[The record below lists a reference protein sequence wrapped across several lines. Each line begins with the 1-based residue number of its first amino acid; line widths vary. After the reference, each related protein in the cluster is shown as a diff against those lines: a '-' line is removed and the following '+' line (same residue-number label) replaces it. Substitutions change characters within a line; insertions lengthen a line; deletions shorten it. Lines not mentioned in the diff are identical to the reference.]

1 MNTETIPQQ
10 PYLLRAMHE
19 WMTDNGHTPYLIV
32 DATEGGVQ
40 VPAEHVRDG
49 KITLNVSYAA
59 VRGLEL
65 GNDGVS
71 FEARFSGQPF
81 RVYVPVVAV
90 RGIYARETGRGMI
103 FSAENSND
111 LQDSDTAPASAGDAP
126 ASRRSHLK
134 IVK

>member
-1 MNTETIPQQ
+1 MGTEAIPQQ

-32 DATEGGVQ
+32 DATAAGVQ

-65 GNDGVS
+65 GNEGVS
-71 FEARFSGQPF
+71 FEARFAGRPF
-81 RVYVPVVAV
+81 RVYVPVAAV
-90 RGIYARETGRGMI
+90 RGIYARETGRGMV
-103 FSAENSND
+103 FSVED
-111 LQDSDTAPASAGDAP
+111 LDDVQDSGTRPASGDDTSA
-126 ASRRSHLK
+126 RRGSHLK
-134 IVK
+134 VVK